1 MTYITLPEYVCLT
14 KQNIDRYGADGN
26 IVFNSTLSNAMVLC
40 YNVAL
45 GYANHRSL
53 KNLPM
58 PISCVVKSDPDSGE
72 TFTQLR
78 FSTDININTL
88 EKVCSLYN
96 NKTTTIQVNP
106 NNSSICVDIYT
117 QTNRDF

>member
-1 MTYITLPEYVCLT
+1 MYITLPEYVCLT
-14 KQNIDRYGADGN
+14 KQNIDKYGADVN
-26 IVFNSTLSNAMVLC
+26 VVFNSALSNAMVLC

-45 GYANHRSL
+45 GYANQRSL

-96 NKTTTIQVNP
+96 NETTTIQVNP

-117 QTNRDF
+117 QTNRGF